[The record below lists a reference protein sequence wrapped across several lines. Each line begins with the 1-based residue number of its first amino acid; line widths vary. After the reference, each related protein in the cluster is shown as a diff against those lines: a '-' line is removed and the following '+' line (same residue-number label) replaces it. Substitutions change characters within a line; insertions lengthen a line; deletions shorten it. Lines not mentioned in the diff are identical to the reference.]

1 MRVVVTSP
9 VTRQAG
15 TSDPRPAGKRVS
27 GKRNRPPTW
36 AKAELESWLAA
47 AVASPPDSISAVTAQ
62 TVDTVSEAVADAVI
76 DALHQNGY
84 RWSDADHVVCAF
96 LAATAR
102 AMQELQGQF
111 DRAVERIVSLVLA
124 SRRRDHRLEIPEPV
138 AKVAAQAAVDRHRGP
153 AVVEHAYR
161 RRAEIDLRLDGQA
174 HPWPQDGAASRRTV
188 VLHLRRFV
196 HFAPYAM
203 SHVLPYDRKSVL
215 FRVDLDRM
223 GYVGKAI
230 AGFRLPDSL
239 MQ

>member
-62 TVDTVSEAVADAVI
+62 TVDTVGEAVADAVI

-138 AKVAAQAAVDRHRGP
+138 AKVAAQAAVNALSRLSVIQNFDDLLRATRILAVMKYPAPQHHRAVVRYCLRPLEKEVLSEVTKKTLADSLHRG
-153 AVVEHAYR
+153 R
-161 RRAEIDLRLDGQA
+161 
-174 HPWPQDGAASRRTV
+174 
-188 VLHLRRFV
+188 
-196 HFAPYAM
+196 
-203 SHVLPYDRKSVL
+203 
-215 FRVDLDRM
+215 
-223 GYVGKAI
+223 
-230 AGFRLPDSL
+230 
-239 MQ
+239 